1 LTGSSAMR
9 MQLAAKRAEPASG
22 TGFFHLTIG
31 AFTSKLNLDF
41 LIFLFHQD
49 QDISKRKGLRL

>member
-1 LTGSSAMR
+1 MR
-9 MQLAAKRAEPASG
+9 MQLVAKRAEPASG

-41 LIFLFHQD
+41 LIFLFQQD